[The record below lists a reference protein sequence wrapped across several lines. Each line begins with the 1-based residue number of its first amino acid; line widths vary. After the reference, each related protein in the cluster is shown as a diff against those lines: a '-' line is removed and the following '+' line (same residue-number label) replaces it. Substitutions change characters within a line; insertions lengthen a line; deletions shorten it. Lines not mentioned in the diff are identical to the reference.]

1 MTDFQIALNERDQ
14 IIKELTESLKQSI
27 ERNEKLASETKQFKE
42 TTAVATNTQRKW
54 FIDKNEQR
62 LSETTIDLVS
72 ESEFE
77 DDELNRRARA
87 LIKNQ
92 CSSVEEFKS
101 QLSNSEIEL
110 FACIETKFEHM
121 LDGKINALNEKLQQ
135 EQIERAELDTELK
148 RLRQLVV
155 NIKGGSVEVNDL
167 RVELE
172 KIHKMEMEKLRLYF
186 ERKCTDLEKQ

>member
-27 ERNEKLASETKQFKE
+27 ERNEKLASETKQLKE

>member
-1 MTDFQIALNERDQ
+1 MHERDQ

-27 ERNEKLASETKQFKE
+27 ERNEKLVSEAKQLKE
-42 TTAVATNTQRKW
+42 TTTNTQRKW
-54 FIDKNEQR
+54 FTDKNILGEQR

-77 DDELNRRARA
+77 DDELNRKAKA
-87 LIKNQ
+87 LIKTPY
-92 CSSVEEFKS
+92 STVEEFKS
-101 QLSNSEIEL
+101 QLSDNEIEL
-110 FACIETKFEHM
+110 FTRIEANFADM
-121 LDGKINALNEKLQQ
+121 LNDKINALNKKLHQ
-135 EQIERAELDTELK
+135 EQIERAELDTELN

-155 NIKGGSVEVNDL
+155 NIKDGSVDVNEL

-172 KIHKMEMEKLRLYF
+172 KIHRLEMEKLRLYF